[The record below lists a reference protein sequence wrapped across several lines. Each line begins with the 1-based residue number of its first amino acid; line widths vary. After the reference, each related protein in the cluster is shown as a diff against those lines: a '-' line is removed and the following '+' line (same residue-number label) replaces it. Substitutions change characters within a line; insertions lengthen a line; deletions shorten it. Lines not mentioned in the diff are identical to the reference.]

1 MTGKTDFTEQQWEAI
16 RSATHLVALATATA
30 GNSGLFGSIS
40 ESMASASA
48 IAEAIRGDDSLLRE
62 TFDKEEIRAAQKSLM
77 EMLKSVTDKSALS
90 ANLQKAAA
98 ETTLAALAALNDKG
112 AMREAEAYK
121 AFLKGVADKVA
132 SASKE
137 GGFLGF
143 GGERISD
150 GEREFLAALDRAL
163 GSVSA

>member
-1 MTGKTDFTEQQWEAI
+1 MTGKSDFTEQQWEAI
-16 RSATHLVALATATA
+16 RSAPHLVALATATA

-48 IAEAIRGDDSLLRE
+48 IAEAIRGDDALLRE

-77 EMLKSVTDKSALS
+77 ETLKSVTDKSALS
-90 ANLQKAAA
+90 AHLQQSAAD
-98 ETTLAALAALNDKG
+98 TTRSALAALKEKG
-112 AMREAEAYK
+112 ATAEAEAYK
-121 AFLKGVADKVA
+121 TFLKGVAEKVA

-150 GEREFLAALDRAL
+150 GEREFLAALDRTL
-163 GSVSA
+163 GSAST